1 MIKKTFKTTLMFFFG
16 LVFCIN
22 HALALD
28 STPNTTLDTVH
39 LFQTFF
45 RDAPIAAKPYVE
57 AGIRHD
63 DYDHGTAMVIDAQG
77 SYPIN
82 PKCELGAGVGFISVS
97 PDHGS
102 DDEGLSDIMVSG
114 KHDVAR
120 YLTFLSDDTKVS
132 AGGYFTLP
140 TGDEDVGE
148 DNTDYG
154 VFGALRHPLYSS
166 LVLTAVAGLDFLE
179 IPDRRGDKD
188 RETSLLLGCGIL
200 YPVNYQIV
208 FVGELNYWSEGDYSL
223 VSCGLDRTL
232 LKISGKL
239 RGVMGIGLDDGAP
252 DFSIRISYLRSF

>member
-1 MIKKTFKTTLMFFFG
+1 MIKKTFKTTLIFFLG

-22 HALALD
+22 SALALD
-28 STPNTTLDTVH
+28 STPDTTLDNVH

-57 AGIRHD
+57 VGIEHD
-63 DYDHGTAMVIDAQG
+63 DYDHGTALIIDAKG

-82 PKCELGAGVGFISVS
+82 PKIELGAGVGLISVS
-97 PDHGS
+97 PDHRS
-102 DDEGLSDIMVSG
+102 DEEGLSDIMFSG
-114 KHDVAR
+114 KYDIAR
-120 YLTFLSDDTKVS
+120 YLPFLSNDAKVS

-154 VFGALRHPLYSS
+154 VFGALRHPLYSK

-188 RETSLLLGCGIL
+188 RETSLLLGCGII
-200 YPVNYQIV
+200 YPYNYLKAFI
-208 FVGELNYWSEGDYSL
+208 GELNYWSEGDYLL
-223 VSCGLDRTL
+223 VTGGLDLTLRT
-232 LKISGKL
+232 SGKM
-239 RGVMGIGLDDGAP
+239 RGVIGIGLDDGAP
-252 DFSIRISYLRSF
+252 DFSVRASYLHSF